1 MYSEVAK
8 VEKKKKKK
16 KRKLVK
22 IIKFSCHRSAIV
34 TGRQD
39 TGGAVWCLPRTDH
52 ERTTCGPQLLVRRP
66 RK

>member
-8 VEKKKKKK
+8 LQKKNKNE
-16 KRKLVK
+16 RKLVK
-22 IIKFSCHRSAIV
+22 IIKFSCHRRSAIV
-34 TGRQD
+34 TGRQE
-39 TGGAVWCLPRTDH
+39 TGGNVWYLPRTNH